1 MEKELEDKLDLVAKW
16 IVNAKCVVALT
27 GAGIS
32 TESGIPDY
40 RGPEGV
46 WTRRD
51 KGLPPPAMKTPWE
64 QVRPNSGHMALVD
77 LMNLGRLQFLASQNV
92 DGLHIMSGIPIS
104 MLAELHGNHN
114 LWWCLDC
121 HKKYTREEIGW
132 DERRFGKGY
141 RTDEILPG
149 SPTCPDCGGIIR
161 SSIINFRDPM
171 PEEEL
176 SKSVK
181 FAKQSDVFLSIG
193 TSLQVTPASDLP
205 RYALRAGA
213 KFILI
218 NQGETPYDDVA
229 TIRIWDPI
237 GQVLPP
243 LVEKVKKILGTAVKK
258 GGLNKSAIS

>member
-1 MEKELEDKLDLVAKW
+1 MEKELEEKLDLVAKW
-16 IVNAKCVVALT
+16 IANAKCVVALT

-32 TESGIPDY
+32 TDSGIPDY
-40 RGPEGV
+40 RGPRGV
-46 WTRRD
+46 WTLRD
-51 KGLPPPAMKTPWE
+51 KGLPPPPMKVGWDE
-64 QVRPNSGHMALVD
+64 VRPNTGHMALVD
-77 LMNLGRLQFLASQNV
+77 LFRLGKLQFLASQNV
-92 DGLHIMSGIPIS
+92 DGLHIMSGIPIEK
-104 MLAELHGNHN
+104 LAELHGNHN

-132 DERRFGKGY
+132 DEQRFGKGY
-141 RTDEILPG
+141 LTDEVLPG
-149 SPTCPDCGGIIR
+149 SPSCLDPNCRGIIR

-181 FAKQSDVFLSIG
+181 FAKQSDVFLSVG

-205 RYALRAGA
+205 RYAVRAGA

-218 NQGETPYDDVA
+218 NQGETPYDSVA
-229 TIRIWDPI
+229 NVRIWDPI

-243 LVEKVKKILGTAVKK
+243 IVEKVKKILGRK
-258 GGLNKSAIS
+258 

>member
-1 MEKELEDKLDLVAKW
+1 MEKELEEKLDLVAKW
-16 IVNAKCVVALT
+16 IANAKCVVALT

-40 RGPEGV
+40 RGPDGV

-51 KGLPPPAMKTPWE
+51 KGLPPPPMKVGWDD
-64 QVRPNSGHMALVD
+64 VRPNTGHMALVD
-77 LMNLGRLQFLASQNV
+77 LLRLGKLQFLASQNV
-92 DGLHIMSGIPIS
+92 DGLHIMSGIPIEN
-104 MLAELHGNHN
+104 LAELHGNHN

-141 RTDEILPG
+141 RTDDVLPG
-149 SPTCPDCGGIIR
+149 SPTCPECGGIIR

-181 FAKQSDVFLSIG
+181 YAKQSDVFLSVG

-205 RYALRAGA
+205 RYAIRAGA
-213 KFILI
+213 KFVLI

-229 TIRIWDPI
+229 TVRIWDPI

-243 LVEKVKKILGTAVKK
+243 LVEKVKKIIKK
-258 GGLNKSAIS
+258 